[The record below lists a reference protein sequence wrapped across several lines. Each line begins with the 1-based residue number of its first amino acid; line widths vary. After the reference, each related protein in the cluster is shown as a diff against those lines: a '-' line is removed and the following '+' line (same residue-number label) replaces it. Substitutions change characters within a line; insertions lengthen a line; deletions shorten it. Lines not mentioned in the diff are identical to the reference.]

1 LYFEKKPAIIRDSE
15 IIEIRKYLG
24 LSTNTL
30 IEIVDMSNLSAQAK
44 VQINQG
50 LFMGRRGEVIK
61 ANKNTVFVKIES
73 LKMMMI
79 VEFKL
84 NDITP
89 I

>member
-1 LYFEKKPAIIRDSE
+1 
-15 IIEIRKYLG
+15 
-24 LSTNTL
+24 
-30 IEIVDMSNLSAQAK
+30 M
-44 VQINQG
+44 QINQG

-79 VEFKL
+79 VEFKV

-89 I
+89 V